1 MVASAALAGAGLAG
15 WMVPGIVG
23 AEADVPRV
31 MLTVRHS
38 RFLPDRVAVAP
49 GATVRFVVR
58 NDDPIDHEFIVGP
71 EAVHL
76 RHESGTE
83 ASHGAVPGEVS
94 LPAGE
99 TAETTYTFAGPGPV
113 AFACHLPGHLAFGM
127 QGQVVTAGR
136 GVGAPRSGGARGWGP
151 GRAGEAAYAR

>member
-1 MVASAALAGAGLAG
+1 VVISAALVGAGLAG
-15 WMVPGIVG
+15 WAVPGVVG
-23 AEADVPRV
+23 ALGPGEADVPNV
-31 MLTVRHS
+31 VLTVRHS
-38 RFLPDRVAVAP
+38 RFVPDRVAVAP

-94 LPAGE
+94 LPAGG

-127 QGQVVTAGR
+127 RGQVDVQ
-136 GVGAPRSGGARGWGP
+136 
-151 GRAGEAAYAR
+151 